1 MEKLGCAYTRKF
13 FANCGNLSP
22 TRIEVRGKM
31 DETILKFME
40 KNKRPTIVKESKKKQ
55 TRGKKGIHQSP
66 VRTRAT
72 SLSLIPKRPM
82 QRFCSELRAEHR
94 GPQPHGQGRRARGL
108 KKKETLLAEQPPQ
121 SSSG

>member
-40 KNKRPTIVKESKKKQ
+40 KNKHLTVAKESKKKQ
-55 TRGKKGIHQSP
+55 TRGRKGIHQSP
-66 VRTRAT
+66 VRTHAT

-82 QRFCSELRAEHR
+82 QRFCSELRAEHT
-94 GPQPHGQGRRARGL
+94 GPQPHG
-108 KKKETLLAEQPPQ
+108 
-121 SSSG
+121 